1 MRNLEMFE
9 AEAASGS
16 GWLSSVI
23 KFVAGNLAWE
33 GATNIGS
40 LDEGG
45 TAFEEGD
52 ASLPANTYGA

>member
-9 AEAASGS
+9 AEAVSGS
-16 GWLSSVI
+16 GWVSTVI
-23 KFVAGNLAWE
+23 KFVASNLAWE

-40 LDEGG
+40 LNQGG

-52 ASLPANTYGA
+52 ASLPANTFGA